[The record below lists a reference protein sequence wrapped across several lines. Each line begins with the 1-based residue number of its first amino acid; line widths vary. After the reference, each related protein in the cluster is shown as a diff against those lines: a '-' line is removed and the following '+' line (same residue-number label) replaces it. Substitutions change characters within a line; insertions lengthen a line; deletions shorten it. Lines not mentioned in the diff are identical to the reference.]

1 MRESYECRYR
11 LQHTITTR
19 RSAIAEKPRDVPY
32 YSGGSTIAAD
42 ARAAFRPIEVSH
54 NNTSKVQSRHTDVY
68 TIILYFITRHML
80 VSQGTKFAFCSVFL
94 VVTDISATVRGTDR
108 GEILHDGTWVPDVLS
123 PYGGGEFPE
132 GSHKS
137 EICPPPYGGYCVLPT
152 HLY

>member
-80 VSQGTKFAFCSVFL
+80 VSQGTKFAFCSVSL

-108 GEILHDGTWVPDVLS
+108 GEILHDGT
-123 PYGGGEFPE
+123 
-132 GSHKS
+132 
-137 EICPPPYGGYCVLPT
+137 
-152 HLY
+152 